1 MASVVAMSEMY
12 GQRPSEIMDIG
23 DPYTAY
29 CLDEAAVY
37 ISAQLK
43 SRKRPRWKRESHIE
57 TGGNKAVI
65 ESLLLNGMAST
76 AGT

>member
-12 GQRPSEIMDIG
+12 RQRPSEIIDVG

-29 CLDEAAVY
+29 CLDEAAAY

-43 SRKRPRWKRESHIE
+43 SRKRPRWKKEPRIE

-65 ESLLLNGMAST
+65 ENLLLSGMAST
-76 AGT
+76 AGA